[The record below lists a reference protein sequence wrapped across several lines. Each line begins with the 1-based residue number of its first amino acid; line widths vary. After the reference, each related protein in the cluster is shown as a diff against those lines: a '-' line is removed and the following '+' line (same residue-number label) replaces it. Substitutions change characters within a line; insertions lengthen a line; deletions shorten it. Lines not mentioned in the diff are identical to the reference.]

1 MTLEQALAEIRK
13 GLGTQFDEKVGSS
26 FINSDVYTLWDIIIQ
41 NGLQN
46 NYHGPFAMF
55 VAKNA
60 CGMTDKTQVEVGNIE
75 DKSIKVSFED
85 TETIDKTED
94 TE

>member
-1 MTLEQALAEIRK
+1 
-13 GLGTQFDEKVGSS
+13 
-26 FINSDVYTLWDIIIQ
+26 
-41 NGLQN
+41 
-46 NYHGPFAMF
+46 
-55 VAKNA
+55 
-60 CGMTDKTQVEVGNIE
+60 MTDKTQVEVGNIE